1 MISKETVT
9 VTVSALGAATVRT
22 TRPMDGYVHAVV
34 VAIGTL
40 AAGAVDLTITNASDG
55 GAILALTNLA
65 ASGTYLPRIACS
77 NATGGAL
84 TWYDKPTVNGYI
96 QIVAADGGVST

>member
-1 MISKETVT
+1 
-9 VTVSALGAATVRT
+9 
-22 TRPMDGYVHAVV
+22 
-34 VAIGTL
+34 
-40 AAGAVDLTITNASDG
+40 
-55 GAILALTNLA
+55 LTNLA

-96 QIVAADGGVST
+96 QIVAADGGVSTTGTVTFYVEECRR